1 MNSWTVTARHGATRK
16 EDKNEKHIG
25 RLFRKN
31 PKVKKKKNLM
41 APFYYGWGST
51 ASRLQ
56 PLRGGSLLF
65 TIKSCLLTLNLMPYT
80 S

>member
-31 PKVKKKKNLM
+31 PKVKKKNFFKKKTL
-41 APFYYGWGST
+41 W
-51 ASRLQ
+51 
-56 PLRGGSLLF
+56 PLFIMDGAQLPQGYSHFEEAVYFLPL
-65 TIKSCLLTLNLMPYT
+65 KAVY
-80 S
+80 